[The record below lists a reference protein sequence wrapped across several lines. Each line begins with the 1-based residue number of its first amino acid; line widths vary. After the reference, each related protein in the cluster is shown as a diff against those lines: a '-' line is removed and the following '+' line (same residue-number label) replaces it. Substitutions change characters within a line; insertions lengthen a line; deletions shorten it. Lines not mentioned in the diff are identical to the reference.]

1 MLDIDKMKELWIS
14 KAGDVAS
21 EIASWDSV
29 VSDYLPGEKNNFSED
44 PFLKFMNEKVCL
56 CQDIISMKL

>member
-1 MLDIDKMKELWIS
+1 MLDIDKIKELWIS

-29 VSDYLPGEKNNFSED
+29 APDYLPGEKITFQRI
-44 PFLKFMNEKVCL
+44 PF
-56 CQDIISMKL
+56 